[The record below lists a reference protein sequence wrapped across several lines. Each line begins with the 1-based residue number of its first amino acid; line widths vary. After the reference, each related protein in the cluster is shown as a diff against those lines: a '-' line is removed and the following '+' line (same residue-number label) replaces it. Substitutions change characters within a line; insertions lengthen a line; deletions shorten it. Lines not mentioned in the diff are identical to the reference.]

1 MTEPVVPR
9 LSATVLLARDGSE
22 GLEIFMVVRH
32 HQIDFASGAL
42 VFPGGSL
49 DASDRDPRIRDLADG
64 AEGLSDDNL
73 ALRVAAAR
81 ESFEECGVLLARDND
96 TGLIVKGER
105 TAKLGE
111 MYRDRLEANDIG
123 MADVME
129 AEGLRLALDELVPF
143 AHWITPVGLPKR
155 FDTQFFLAR
164 APEDH
169 SLAHDGNEAVDSVW
183 ITPQQ
188 AQADADA
195 GRRTLIFATTLN
207 LDKAGRS
214 KNVDDAL
221 AAARQEQ
228 IVTVLP
234 KVTKTET
241 GRILEIPIEAGYGK
255 SKYQMEGGP
264 GSVKLAQKT

>member
-1 MTEPVVPR
+1 MNEPVVPR
-9 LSATVLLARDGSE
+9 LSATVLLARDG
-22 GLEIFMVVRH
+22 GAGMEIFMVVRH

-49 DASDRDPRIRDLADG
+49 DASDRDPRIRNMADG

-96 TGLIVKGER
+96 TGSIVRGSRALE
-105 TAKLGE
+105 LGE
-111 MYRDRLEANDIG
+111 TYRARLEANDIG

-164 APEDH
+164 APQDH
-169 SLAHDGNEAVDSVW
+169 ALAHDGSEAVDSVW
-183 ITPQQ
+183 ITPEQ
-188 AQADADA
+188 ALADADS

-207 LDKAGRS
+207 LAKVGRS
-214 KNVDDAL
+214 QKVSDAL
-221 AAARQEQ
+221 DAARQDQ

-234 KVTKTET
+234 KVTKTES

-255 SKYQMEGGP
+255 SQ
-264 GSVKLAQKT
+264 

>member
-1 MTEPVVPR
+1 MTEPVIPR
-9 LSATVLLARDGSE
+9 LSATVLLARDGGE
-22 GLEIFMVVRH
+22 GVEIFMVVRH

-49 DASDRDPRIRDLADG
+49 DVSDRDPRIRNLADG

-96 TGLIVKGER
+96 TGLIVGGAR
-105 TAKLGE
+105 ASHLGE
-111 MYRDRLEANDIG
+111 TYRTPLEANEIG

-143 AHWITPVGLPKR
+143 AHWITPIGLPKR

-164 APEDH
+164 APNDH
-169 SLAHDGNEAVDSVW
+169 ALAHDGSEAVDSVW
-183 ITPQQ
+183 ITPSQ
-188 AQADADA
+188 ALADADA

-207 LDKAGRS
+207 LDKVGRS
-214 KNVDDAL
+214 TTVSEAL
-221 AAARQEQ
+221 EAARQDA

-241 GRILEIPIEAGYGK
+241 GRILEIPIEAGYGQ
-255 SKYQMEGGP
+255 SSYHMEGGP